1 MSAVVS
7 GLDGWYFFWYNY
19 VKSSPLNY
27 VDPSGNWPE
36 TESHIVRTDHVP
48 VADWS
53 NATRTSHAPERPSLD
68 DWLSEMAVKLAV
80 SSKKRQMERELE
92 KNMKAAQAASQSTG
106 CFEAVVVADSVLSF
120 LMSMTLGAV
129 GAVIENGTALVRQ
142 PKNFVQDVT
151 GQARDK
157 TMLDLM
163 RDLSTNSLGFE
174 IGRLIGDLASIMI
187 GYHTTL
193 LGLGTLVASGAT
205 GQIQVTPAGIVIVA
219 EGVAITISGA
229 LDTAD
234 ALGAVEVELSK
245 ATSPGGSRLG
255 NEDEGDSHA
264 EERIYEP
271 SPKHNPQ
278 GGWGSENPIPNNEV
292 GQELLDNA
300 YSSSKNKQLY
310 SMYEGDI
317 IKFQPDSSSGKWHAY
332 KVSNTAKEVPTDVYK
347 KMLDDGV
354 ISKTDYNKLIKNNW
368 Y

>member
-1 MSAVVS
+1 MNSVTSVAHFSLGPAALKSLFSLLSAVVS

-53 NATRTSHAPERPSLD
+53 NATRTSNAPERPSLD

-92 KNMKAAQAASQSTG
+92 KNMKAAQAASQSTS
-106 CFEAVVVADSVLSF
+106 CSEAVVVADSVLSF

-129 GAVIENGTALVRQ
+129 GAVIENGTAIVQL

-255 NEDEGDSHA
+255 NEDEGDSYTGGRTQQELDNLARDPSHGNKITNQGIK
-264 EERIYEP
+264 ER
-271 SPKHNPQ
+271 
-278 GGWGSENPIPNNEV
+278 EV
-292 GQELLDNA
+292 GLD
-300 YSSSKNKQLY
+300 LW
-310 SMYEGDI
+310 GGGG
-317 IKFQPDSSSGKWHAY
+317 SG
-332 KVSNTAKEVPTDVYK
+332 E
-347 KMLDDGV
+347 
-354 ISKTDYNKLIKNNW
+354 
-368 Y
+368 

>member
-1 MSAVVS
+1 M
-7 GLDGWYFFWYNY
+7 
-19 VKSSPLNY
+19 NY

-193 LGLGTLVASGAT
+193 LGLGILVASGAT

-219 EGVAITISGA
+219 EEVAITISGA

-245 ATSPGGSRLG
+245 ATSPGGSKPE
-255 NEDEGDSHA
+255 NEDEGDSEADLGDYKFKEGIDEDLRGGKGTFKEALDKAFEKTGTPKEDFEVTKWGRDQYGKSHPVEWRAPNGA
-264 EERIYEP
+264 EVSVDIGHPVESGAP
-271 SPKHNPQ
+271 TADHVGWQ
-278 GGWGSENPIPNNEV
+278 TGGKRGSGGGVRGHIFV
-292 GQELLDNA
+292 D
-300 YSSSKNKQLY
+300 
-310 SMYEGDI
+310 
-317 IKFQPDSSSGKWHAY
+317 
-332 KVSNTAKEVPTDVYK
+332 EVP
-347 KMLDDGV
+347 
-354 ISKTDYNKLIKNNW
+354 YNR
-368 Y
+368 

>member
-1 MSAVVS
+1 M
-7 GLDGWYFFWYNY
+7 
-19 VKSSPLNY
+19 KSSPLNY

-53 NATRTSHAPERPSLD
+53 NATRTSNAPERPSLD

-106 CFEAVVVADSVLSF
+106 CSEAVVVADSVLSF

-129 GAVIENGTALVRQ
+129 GAVIENGTAIVQL

-255 NEDEGDSHA
+255 NEDEGNSYTGGRTQQELDNLARDPSHGNKITNQGIK
-264 EERIYEP
+264 ER
-271 SPKHNPQ
+271 
-278 GGWGSENPIPNNEV
+278 EV
-292 GQELLDNA
+292 GLDLWGGGAREN
-300 YSSSKNKQLY
+300 SS
-310 SMYEGDI
+310 
-317 IKFQPDSSSGKWHAY
+317 
-332 KVSNTAKEVPTDVYK
+332 
-347 KMLDDGV
+347 
-354 ISKTDYNKLIKNNW
+354 
-368 Y
+368 